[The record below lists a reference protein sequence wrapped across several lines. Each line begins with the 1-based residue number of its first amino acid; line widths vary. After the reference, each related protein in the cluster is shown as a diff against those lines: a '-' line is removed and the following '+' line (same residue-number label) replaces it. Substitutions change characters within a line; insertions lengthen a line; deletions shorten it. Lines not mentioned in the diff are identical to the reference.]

1 MKKLLL
7 SLVALLATVGA
18 WADFDQ
24 KYVNATPWVK
34 YGFVAPDGVAELLN
48 DGWSIGMSE
57 TPVAVS
63 GGEVTV
69 VFDWIGDSKVASCGL
84 NILGVDLIDPATLK
98 VVASDYKKGKDSS
111 NTRPRYSLTGFSAG
125 NYILRY
131 FVHENGGNEALS
143 QTGGTV
149 RVTGATVLEMPVAG
163 RFYRIKGQN
172 TERPYVGYTL
182 SGSSIEVKADAEDAG
197 IYYVAPVDGESTK
210 GKLVNFQTG
219 LYFSDVST
227 VTLSLSDHHVTFQ
240 YGDGNG
246 PKVGDQ
252 YKMML
257 NSDEKRYVFNNTN
270 DNDRNNKTYI
280 LHEGGNN
287 AANEKF
293 FTFELVET
301 LPVTIGESGYATFYS
316 PVAVT
321 LPTGLEA
328 YYVSSTTSASATM
341 TKIEGNVVPAET
353 AVILKGEAA
362 PYNLTIGGTAETIN
376 GNDLHGTVA
385 STYVSEDAYV
395 LAKPTIEGVVQEVG
409 LYKAAKQN
417 NQWLNNGFKAYL
429 PATAVA
435 SEARFLV
442 FDFGGNETAIESV
455 EAETATDAVVY
466 DLAGRR
472 VKAAQKGLYIVNG
485 KVVIK

>member
-24 KYVNATPWVK
+24 TYVNATPWVK
-34 YGFVAPDGVAELLN
+34 YGFVAPEGVSANLES
-48 DGWSIGMSE
+48 GWTIGMSE
-57 TPVAVS
+57 TPIAVS
-63 GGEVTV
+63 GGVVTV
-69 VFDWIGDSKVASCGL
+69 VFDWIGNSNVASCGL

-98 VVASDYKKGKDSS
+98 VVASDYKRGKDSAS
-111 NTRPRYSLTGFSAG
+111 PEPSYSLTELSAG

-131 FVHENGGNEALS
+131 FVQENGGNEALS
-143 QTGGTV
+143 KTGGTV
-149 RVTGATVLEMPVAG
+149 HVTGATVLGGMPVAG

-172 TERPYVGYTL
+172 TARPYVGYTL
-182 SGSSIEVKADAEDAG
+182 SGSSIEVKANAVDAG
-197 IYYVAPVDGESTK
+197 IYYVEPVAGESTK

-219 LYFSDVST
+219 LYFSNGSPA
-227 VTLSLSDHHVTFQ
+227 TLSMSNHNITFH
-240 YGDGNG
+240 YDDSEN
-246 PKVGDQ
+246 PKVGVA
-252 YKMML
+252 YKMQV
-257 NSDEKRYVFNNTN
+257 NDGNYVFNNTN
-270 DNDRNNKTYI
+270 DNDRNNETYV
-280 LHEGGNN
+280 LHEGHAT
-287 AANEKF
+287 AASEKY
-293 FTFELVET
+293 FTFEPVEA
-301 LPVTIGESGYATFYS
+301 LPVTIGVSGYATFYS

-353 AVILKGEAA
+353 PVILKGEAA

-376 GNDLHGTVA
+376 GNKLYGTVA
-385 STYVSEDAYV
+385 STYVNEDAYV
-395 LAKPTIEGVVQEVG
+395 LANHNDVVG
-409 LYKAAKQN
+409 FYKAAK
-417 NQWLNNGFKAYL
+417 NQQDNQSWLNNGFKAYL
-429 PATAVA
+429 SASNVT
-435 SEARFLV
+435 SEARFLS
-442 FDFGGNETAIESV
+442 FDFGTETAIEGV
-455 EAETATDAVVY
+455 EGENGNVKTEIY

>member
-18 WADFDQ
+18 WADFNQ
-24 KYVNATPWVK
+24 TYVNKTPWVK

-69 VFDWIGDSKVASCGL
+69 LFDWIGANQGADCGL

-98 VVASDYKKGKDSS
+98 VVASDYKIGKDSS
-111 NTRPRYSLTGFSAG
+111 NPRPSYSLTGFSAG

-131 FVHENGGNEALS
+131 FVQEDEDDDALRK
-143 QTGGTV
+143 TGGTV
-149 RVTGATVLEMPVAG
+149 RVTGATVLGGMPVAG

-182 SGSSIEVKADAEDAG
+182 SGSSIEVKADAGDAG
-197 IYYVAPVDGESTK
+197 IYYVEPVAGESTK

-219 LYFSDVST
+219 LYFSNGNP
-227 VTLSLSDHHVTFQ
+227 VTLSMSNDNITFH
-240 YGDGNG
+240 YDDSEN
-246 PKVGDQ
+246 PKVGVA
-252 YKMML
+252 YKMQV
-257 NSDEKRYVFNNTN
+257 NDGNYVFNNTN
-270 DNDRNNKTYI
+270 DNDRNNKTYV
-280 LHEGGNN
+280 LHEGRVT
-287 AANEKF
+287 AASEKY
-293 FTFELVET
+293 FTFEPVGT

-321 LPTGLEA
+321 LPAGLEA
-328 YYVSSTTSASATM
+328 YWVSSTTATSASM
-341 TKIEGNVVPAET
+341 TKIESGVVPAET

-442 FDFGGNETAIESV
+442 FDFGTETAIESV